1 MNLTTIY
8 KILRWASVALAVLLL
23 IGWCATDETTTAV
36 EFSVL
41 NEAVCAHVDQTAM
54 TKAEADRLER
64 VYGLNAEDY
73 VNFALYLPSD
83 SMVYVEE
90 LLLVELKDDAQKD
103 AVLAAIDDRL
113 NTQKNTFENYNLFGQ
128 YEKLTDHA
136 HVEVCGRFILFTV
149 NADDAWQAFLDTV

>member
-8 KILRWASVALAVLLL
+8 KILRWASVLLAVLLL
-23 IGWCATDETTTAV
+23 ISWCGTGETTTAV

-41 NEAVCAHVDQTAM
+41 NEAVCAHIDRTAM
-54 TKAEADRLER
+54 TKADADRLER
-64 VYGLNAEDY
+64 FYGLNAEDY
-73 VNFALYLPSD
+73 VNCTLYLPSD

-90 LLLVELKDDAQKD
+90 LLLIELKDDAQKD
-103 AVLAAIDDRL
+103 AVLAAIEDRL

-136 HVEVCGRFILFTV
+136 HVEVCGSFVLFTV
-149 NADDAWQAFLDTV
+149 NVDDAWQAFLDTV